1 MVRPPMF
8 SRCGSVG
15 RENIS
20 QMSHRQI
27 SHRQDKADACPHH
40 APLSPPLESGRRLTA
55 GGIAAII
62 LMAVFMLFISAL
74 IGMLAGLAPASA
86 ADGAPR
92 PGLDVG

>member
-15 RENIS
+15 RENI
-20 QMSHRQI
+20 RQI
-27 SHRQDKADACPHH
+27 SHRQDTADARPHH